1 MQGGEGGQTGP
12 GRSEGRPHPTAERVQ
27 DSSQSEF
34 VAFSHSWQKGV
45 VDHILVSGPGR

>member
-12 GRSEGRPHPTAERVQ
+12 GRSEGRSHPTAERVQ
-27 DSSQSEF
+27 DSSQSESI
-34 VAFSHSWQKGV
+34 AFSHSWKKGV